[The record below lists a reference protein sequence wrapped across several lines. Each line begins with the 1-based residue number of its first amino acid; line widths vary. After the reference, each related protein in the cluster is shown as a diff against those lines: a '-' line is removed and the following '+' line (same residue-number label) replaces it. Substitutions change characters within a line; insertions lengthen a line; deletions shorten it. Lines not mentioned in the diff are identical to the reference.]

1 MTQLNQIT
9 QQNAS
14 SSEELAAT
22 AEEMSRQAQNLQQLV
37 GFFKV
42 EGADAQ
48 RVQAPAPVRRTAA
61 PVRQVSAHE
70 PAHLAHAGAHAA
82 VRVAAKKAGPGE
94 EFVKF

>member
-1 MTQLNQIT
+1 MTQLNQLT

-22 AEEMSRQAQNLQQLV
+22 AEEMSSHAQNLQQLV

-42 EGADAQ
+42 EGTDAQ
-48 RVQAPAPVRRTAA
+48 AVQAPAPVRRTAV
-61 PVRQVSAHE
+61 PVREVSAHE
-70 PAHLAHAGAHAA
+70 PALTHAGAHAA
-82 VRVAAKKAGPGE
+82 VRVAAKKAGAGE